1 MIEILALG
9 AAKALKIAALTTA
22 GTFAGL
28 ATGIAP
34 ATDRV
39 VEALTCR
46 AHCGAERATVRAISW
61 TNAAASASASP
72 VRCSTVSCEVW
83 ILRDA
88 DPST

>member
-9 AAKALKIAALTTA
+9 AAKALKIAALTAA
-22 GTFAGL
+22 GTLASL

-34 ATDRV
+34 AADRV

-46 AHCGAERATVRAISW
+46 SHCGAERTIVRTISA
-61 TNAAASASASP
+61 TNAAASASPAS
-72 VRCSTVSCEVW
+72 VTCATVSCEVW